1 MLEMPKENYISRYL
15 LIIKRL
21 QKSPADFTQ
30 LLNYLERESE
40 IRGYDYTL
48 SLRTFQR
55 EIKEI
60 EKLGYEIKYD
70 KSTKVYCIAETE
82 SNPEQ
87 SSRILEAFEML
98 DLVRTSG
105 IHTKL
110 IQFER
115 RKPQGLHHFHG
126 LLHAI
131 KNNKVVTIEY
141 QKFYEDEPCY
151 RELFPISLKESRGR
165 WYLIAKDP
173 FDDYIKIYG
182 LDRIIDFEIGKKAFP
197 KEIASESKD
206 YEDCFG
212 VLKPSEGKAQ
222 KIVLSFEAFQGKYK
236 KSFPLHGSKK
246 VLKDDVSEF
255 RIELFLFITHD
266 FIMELLSYGKA
277 LTVISPQSLKETMKK
292 EHEDALKNYN

>member
-1 MLEMPKENYISRYL
+1 MPKENYISRYL

-21 QKSPADFTQ
+21 QKSPADFSQ
-30 LLNYLERESE
+30 MLNYLERESA

-70 KSTKVYCIAETE
+70 KSGKVYFIEEAE

-87 SSRILEAFEML
+87 NSRILEAFEML
-98 DLVRTSG
+98 DLVRTAGS
-105 IHTKL
+105 HNEL
-110 IQFER
+110 IQFEK

-131 KNNKVVTIEY
+131 KNNKIVTIEY

-173 FDDYIKIYG
+173 YDDYIKIYG
-182 LDRIIDFEIGKKAFP
+182 LDRIIELEIGKKAFP
-197 KEIASESKD
+197 KQTSKEGKD

-212 VLKPSEGKAQ
+212 VLKPSEGKPQ
-222 KIVLSFEAFQGKYK
+222 KIILSFEAFQGKYI
-236 KSFPLHGSKK
+236 KSFPLHGSQKIIN
-246 VLKDDVSEF
+246 DDISEL

-266 FIMELLSYGKA
+266 FIMELMSYGKA
-277 LTVISPQSLKETMKK
+277 LTVISPKALKEKMKK